1 MRAFRSFIVLP
12 ALLFSFLTVAGSGSI
27 ADDDL
32 FVDFEQVD
40 SAIRIQVTNKSQNT
54 IYLHDKLLPITF
66 FYRDENTGGG
76 LGSALSYALP
86 THRSEKNIVSVSP
99 GKSYTTVV
107 PLPVDL
113 ATRPL
118 SSLDSFTIRYSQKKS
133 GYLKGDREH
142 ISVPSRKRTSR
153 KKKAKETGSKT
164 NSITATPSKFRGSEI
179 ERRQDRIWE
188 QKKGH
193 LIFMPPTSRGRRARL
208 RRVTF
213 DVFAQFLRQHTM
225 NVLLNF

>member
-54 IYLHDKLLPITF
+54 IYLHDKLFPITF
-66 FYRDENTGGG
+66 FYRDENTEGG

-142 ISVPSRKRTSR
+142 ISVPFA
-153 KKKAKETGSKT
+153 KKDEPKEKSERNGQQNKFHNGNAK
-164 NSITATPSKFRGSEI
+164 
-179 ERRQDRIWE
+179 
-188 QKKGH
+188 
-193 LIFMPPTSRGRRARL
+193 
-208 RRVTF
+208 
-213 DVFAQFLRQHTM
+213 
-225 NVLLNF
+225 